1 MTDRP
6 IWLVYAH
13 LADYAA
19 FVAGG
24 KPLLVGV
31 FDQVF
36 ARGREEDGSIPI
48 PTSFLAVKLAGSVLA
63 SGPHLLQ
70 IQLRDEDGHAIY
82 KAVEVEHFELKPGGP
97 GRPLGTL
104 ILAQLVGL
112 TVPRVC
118 DYEFEVCVDGE
129 KVGGVPLYVVDPPP
143 AG

>member
-6 IWLVYAH
+6 IWIVYGH
-13 LADYAA
+13 LSDYAA

-24 KPLLVGV
+24 KPLLVGI

-36 ARGREEDGSIPI
+36 AHQRQPDGSIPI

-63 SGPHLLQ
+63 SGPRPLQ
-70 IQLRDEDGHAIY
+70 IQLRDEDGYTIFN
-82 KAVEVEHFELKPGGP
+82 VLEVEHFELKPVGP
-97 GRPLGTL
+97 GRPLTTL

-112 TVPRVC
+112 SVPRVC
-118 DYEFEVCVDGE
+118 DYEFEVCVDRE
-129 KVGGVPLYVVDPPP
+129 KVGGVPLYVVDPPA